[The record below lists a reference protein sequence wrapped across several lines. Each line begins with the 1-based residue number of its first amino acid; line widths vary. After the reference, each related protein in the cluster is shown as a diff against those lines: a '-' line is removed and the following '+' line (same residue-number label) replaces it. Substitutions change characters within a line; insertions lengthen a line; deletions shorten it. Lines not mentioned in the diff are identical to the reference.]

1 MSPALYGLTLAA
13 ALGCGLNAGVF
24 LAFSSFVMPGL
35 DRLPPEQG
43 VAAMQS
49 INVTAVRPVFMTV
62 LFGTALLC
70 VVLVVWGAVSLGERP
85 SPWLVA
91 GGAVFVLG
99 TIVVTGAANVPL
111 NDALESLDPGAA
123 GAAREWAGYV
133 HDWTLW
139 NHVRAVTGLL
149 AAGAFTVALTL

>member
-1 MSPALYGLTLAA
+1 VSPALSGLTLAA

-24 LAFSSFVMPGL
+24 FAFSSFVMPGL

-43 VAAMQS
+43 IASMQS
-49 INVTAVRPVFMTV
+49 LNVTAVRPVFMTV

-70 VVLVVWGAVSLGERP
+70 VVLVVWGAVRLGERP

-99 TIVVTGAANVPL
+99 TIVVTIAGNVPL
-111 NDALESLDPGAA
+111 NDALEALDPGAA
-123 GAAREWAGYV
+123 GAAREWTAYV